1 MAVTYNS
8 WITPQYILRDE
19 GGTFSGNLTGQAAFD
34 YFRDNCQAN
43 DALYF
48 GNVPRFDDI
57 QVYVGTA
64 FAAQSVSFAWEY
76 YSGLTASWQPLTVQD
91 GTNGFTTLG
100 QQTIAFVPPDDW
112 IYTTVNGQQR
122 YWVRCRIAS
131 VTSPTEGGANSTQ
144 AAQVGNNLIVVTGT
158 GNNFATL
165 NAAVGNLCE
174 IFLNFQVRLRAR
186 LQVGDGTT
194 VSDFVETQKQVWSP
208 CFALSG
214 SYDFPNVTF
223 AVKNNA
229 TLRFGEV
236 ADLATKRGK
245 NGCAFISGVEAYR
258 DYCYL
263 WMEANGYLE
272 IYGSAFLR
280 NTILGRYI
288 YNAKIWDTVLNRGIW
303 GIRNSDLS
311 RLTFCNEIGP
321 ALYDLQNTTIYD
333 LASYGA
339 YGIWYPSTARNCK
352 FKGTLGYVY
361 RQTGGGPAYLIDC
374 ESNTW
379 EVYWHPVAENPQP
392 VYRQYS
398 LNLRV
403 SDSQDNPISG
413 ASVKVYD
420 RFGTLVADTATGSD
434 GRIAEQ
440 VLTHEKRERDPNSN
454 PTGYTTV
461 SILTTYSPYRLVI
474 TKAGYQTYDDK
485 LTLDRKMDLEVA
497 LGPTSSTARPISV
510 TEHYHAVC

>member
-1 MAVTYNS
+1 MAITYNS
-8 WITPQYILRDE
+8 WITPSHIYRDE
-19 GGTFSGNLTGQAAFD
+19 GGVFSGNLSGQAAFD
-34 YFRDNCQAN
+34 YFRNNCQAN

-64 FAAQSVSFAWEY
+64 FAAQSVSFVWEY

-112 IYTTVNGQQR
+112 IYTTVNGQQK

-144 AAQVGNNLIVVTGT
+144 AAKVGDNLIVVTGT

-174 IFLNFQVRLRAR
+174 VFMDFQVRLRAR
-186 LQVGDGTT
+186 VQVGDGTT
-194 VSDFVETQKQVWSP
+194 VSDFVETKKQVWSP

-236 ADLATKRGK
+236 ADLTTKRGK
-245 NGCAFISGVEAYR
+245 NGCAFIGGVGSYR
-258 DYCYL
+258 DYCFL
-263 WMEANGYLE
+263 WMEPGGYLE
-272 IYGSAFLR
+272 VHGSAFV
-280 NTILGRYI
+280 NVKYLGRYV
-288 YNAKIWDTVLNRGIW
+288 YNAKIWDTVLNFGIW
-303 GIRNSDLS
+303 GARNSDLS
-311 RLTFCNEIGP
+311 RLTINSDGAP
-321 ALYDLQNTTIYD
+321 AVLDVVNTTIND
-333 LASYGA
+333 LAFNGGYGC
-339 YGIWYPSTARNCK
+339 WYPSTVRNSK
-352 FKGTLGYVY
+352 FQCSSGYIQK
-361 RQTGGGPAYLIDC
+361 QTGGGPTYYIDC
-374 ESNTW
+374 DSNNW
-379 EVYWHPVAENPQP
+379 EVYWYPVAQNPQP

-398 LNLRV
+398 FNLRV
-403 SDSQDNPISG
+403 SDSQDNPIPG
-413 ASVKVYD
+413 ASVKIYD
-420 RFGTLVADTATGSD
+420 RFGALVVDTTTGSD
-434 GRIAEQ
+434 GKIAPQ
-440 VLTHEKRERDPNSN
+440 TLTHEKRERDPNSV
-454 PTGYTTV
+454 PDGYTTA

-474 TKAGYQTYDDK
+474 SKSGYQTYDDK
-485 LTLDRKMDLEVA
+485 LTIDRKMDLEVA
-497 LGPTSSTARPISV
+497 LGSTPRPISI